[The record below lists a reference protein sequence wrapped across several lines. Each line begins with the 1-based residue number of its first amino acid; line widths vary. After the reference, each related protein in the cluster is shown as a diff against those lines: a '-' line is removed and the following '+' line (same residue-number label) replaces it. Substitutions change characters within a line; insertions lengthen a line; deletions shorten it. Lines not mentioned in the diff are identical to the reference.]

1 MTSSYALITGSSTGF
16 GYSLAKN
23 LASRGYNIML
33 VAIDDE
39 HLKEAEESIKSKYG
53 VDVLSFGIDL
63 SKPESA
69 EKVAHW
75 FYDQNKKLSILVNN
89 VGVGDVSQFDETPLE
104 LHMKIVNL
112 NAVLMIK
119 LTHLLLPALKKN
131 NKAYILNVASIASL
145 FPVPYKTIYSATKS
159 FVMTFSFALREE
171 VKPEISVTTTFP
183 PAMFTNDDI
192 LRRVNSFGWL
202 ARISTLEPDYV
213 AERSLIALFKGKRQK
228 FPGRVNNFLIRTR
241 DLIGYRLTM
250 GIVKNGV
257 KKEIFNNK
265 IAKIKLPIL
274 PAKSPGYHIE
284 KK

>member
-1 MTSSYALITGSSTGF
+1 MTSFYALITGSSTGF

-33 VAIDDE
+33 VAVDDE
-39 HLKEAEESIKSKYG
+39 HLKEAEQSIKSKYG
-53 VDVLSFGIDL
+53 VDVLSFGLDL
-63 SKPESA
+63 SQPEAA
-69 EKVAHW
+69 EKVANW
-75 FYDQNKKLSILVNN
+75 FYDQNKKLTILVNN
-89 VGVGDVSQFDETPLE
+89 VGIGDVSQFDETPLE
-104 LHMKIVNL
+104 VHMKMVNL
-112 NAVLMIK
+112 NAVLMVK

-131 NKAYILNVASIASL
+131 NKAYILNVASVASL

-159 FVMTFSFALREE
+159 FVRIFSFALREE
-171 VKPEISVTTTFP
+171 VKPDISVTTTFP

-192 LRRVNSFGWL
+192 RRRVNSFGWL

-228 FPGRVNNFLIRTR
+228 FPGIVNNVLIRTR

-265 IAKIKLPIL
+265 ISKIKQ
-274 PAKSPGYHIE
+274 HRV
-284 KK
+284 

>member
-1 MTSSYALITGSSTGF
+1 MTSSYSLITGSSTGF

-53 VDVLSFGIDL
+53 VDVLSFGLDL
-63 SKPESA
+63 SQPEAA
-69 EKVAHW
+69 EKVANW
-75 FYDQNKKLSILVNN
+75 FYDQNKKLTILVNN
-89 VGVGDVSQFDETPLE
+89 VGIGDVSQFDETPLE
-104 LHMKIVNL
+104 QHLKIVNL

-119 LTHLLLPALKKN
+119 LTHLLIPALKKN
-131 NKAYILNVASIASL
+131 NKAYILNVASVASL

-228 FPGRVNNFLIRTR
+228 FPGIVNNVLIRTR

-250 GIVKNGV
+250 GIIKNGV
-257 KKEIFNNK
+257 RKEIFNNK
-265 IAKIKLPIL
+265 MSKIKLPIV
-274 PAKSPGYHIE
+274 PAKLSGYHIE
-284 KK
+284 EK

>member
-16 GYSLAKN
+16 GHSLAKS

-33 VAIDDE
+33 VAFDDE
-39 HLKEAEESIKSKYG
+39 HLKEAEQSIKSKYG

-63 SKPESA
+63 SQPEAA
-69 EKVAHW
+69 EKVANW
-75 FYDQNKKLSILVNN
+75 FYDQNKKLTILVNN
-89 VGVGDVSQFDETPLE
+89 VGIGDVSQFDVTPLE
-104 LHMKIVNL
+104 QHMVIVNL

-171 VKPEISVTTTFP
+171 VKPDISVTTTFP
-183 PAMFTNDDI
+183 PAMSTNDDI
-192 LRRVNSFGWL
+192 LRKINSFGWL

-213 AERSLIALFKGKRQK
+213 AKRSLIALFKGKRQK
-228 FPGRVNNFLIRTR
+228 FPGIVNNVLIRTR

-250 GIVKNGV
+250 GIIKNGV

-265 IAKIKLPIL
+265 ISKIKQQIV
-274 PAKSPGYHIE
+274 PAKSSGSHIYE
-284 KK
+284 K

>member
-1 MTSSYALITGSSTGF
+1 MTSSYALITGSSSGF
-16 GYSLAKN
+16 GYSLAKS
-23 LASRGYNIML
+23 LASRGYNIIL
-33 VAIDDE
+33 VAVDDE
-39 HLKEAEESIKSKYG
+39 HLKEAEDSIKSKYG

-63 SKPESA
+63 SKPEAA

-75 FYDQNKKLSILVNN
+75 FYNQNKKLSILVNN

-228 FPGRVNNFLIRTR
+228 FPGIVNNVLIRTR

-265 IAKIKLPIL
+265 ISKIKQPIV
-274 PAKSPGYHIE
+274 PAKSSGYHIYE
-284 KK
+284 K

>member
-16 GYSLAKN
+16 GYCLAKSLASK
-23 LASRGYNIML
+23 GYNMML
-33 VAIDDE
+33 VALDDE
-39 HLKEAEESIKSKYG
+39 HLKEAEESIKSKYS
-53 VDVLSFGIDL
+53 VDVLSFGLDL
-63 SKPESA
+63 SKPEAA
-69 EKVAHW
+69 EKVANW

-89 VGVGDVSQFDETPLE
+89 VGVGDVSHFDETPLE

-192 LRRVNSFGWL
+192 RRRVNSFGWL

-228 FPGRVNNFLIRTR
+228 FPGIVNNVLIRTR

-250 GIVKNGV
+250 GIIKNGV

-265 IAKIKLPIL
+265 TSKIKLSIAT
-274 PAKSPGYHIE
+274 AKSPDYHIE
-284 KK
+284 EK

>member
-16 GYSLAKN
+16 GHSLAKS

-33 VAIDDE
+33 IAADDE

-63 SKPESA
+63 SKIEAA
-69 EKVAHW
+69 EKVANW

-104 LHMKIVNL
+104 VHMKMFNL
-112 NAVLMIK
+112 NAVLMVK

-131 NKAYILNVASIASL
+131 DKAYILNVASIASY
-145 FPVPYKTIYSATKS
+145 FPIPYKTIYSATKS
-159 FVMTFSFALREE
+159 FVRTFSFALREE
-171 VKPEISVTTTFP
+171 VKPKVSVTTTFP

-192 LRRVNSFGWL
+192 RRRIKSIGWL
-202 ARISTLEPDYV
+202 ARAGTLEPDYV
-213 AERSLIALFKGKRQK
+213 AEKSLIALFKGKRQK
-228 FPGRVNNFLIRTR
+228 FPGIVNNVYLRTP
-241 DLIGYRLTM
+241 DFIGYRLTM
-250 GIVKNGV
+250 EIIKNRV
-257 KKEIFNNK
+257 KKELNNK
-265 IAKIKLPIL
+265 TSKVKLPIV
-274 PAKSPGYHIE
+274 PAKSSGYHIE